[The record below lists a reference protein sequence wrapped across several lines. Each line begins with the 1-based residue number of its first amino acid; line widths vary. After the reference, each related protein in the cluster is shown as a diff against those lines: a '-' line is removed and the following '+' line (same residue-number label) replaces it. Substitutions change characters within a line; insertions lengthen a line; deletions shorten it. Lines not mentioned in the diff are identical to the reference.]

1 MKKTRQFFSVL
12 LTLAML
18 LTLVPAM
25 GVTASAAEPEWETVN
40 TFEELYTAVKDKKEY
55 IKLGQKIDTS
65 SWNEGNGLSMSGSL
79 SFEDKNFV
87 LDLNGKTLNLQTK
100 NDKVYS
106 FIYLAN
112 GSLTIKD
119 SSPEKKGTISGY
131 FGSTASGCDYRTIF
145 VGENG
150 SLTLEGGTFSTDGKP
165 YSTATEAIYCRG
177 GSVTVKDG
185 VTIIQRW
192 FHDRG
197 YAKDLDGYGYALHTE
212 GRSKAIIDGG
222 EFIGHVKLSG
232 YQDANGSVQINGG
245 TFRENVQVLYTA
257 KELKTKYDFSAKVT
271 KSFTLYAKWTEKDN
285 SANQIILTIGK
296 KDAQV
301 FGQIKTNDVA
311 PKIVNDRTM
320 LPARF
325 VAENLDAKVEWDGE

>member
-1 MKKTRQFFSVL
+1 
-12 LTLAML
+12 ML

-25 GVTASAAEPEWETVN
+25 GVTASAAEWTTVN
-40 TFEELYTAVKDKKEY
+40 SFEELQEAVKNKQEH
-55 IKLGQKIDTS
+55 IKLGQDIDTKSLNS
-65 SWNEGNGLSMSGSL
+65 STGMLDHDRLN
-79 SFEDKNFV
+79 FEDRNTV
-87 LDLNGKTLNLQTK
+87 LDLNGKILRLQTES
-100 NDKVYS
+100 DKVYS

-112 GSLTIKD
+112 GSLTIKN
-119 SSPEKKGTISGY
+119 SSSVKRGEISGS
-131 FGSTASGCDYRTIF
+131 FDKTAGSCDYRTIF

-150 SLTLEGGTFSTDGKP
+150 SLTLEGGTFRAEGEHYPT
-165 YSTATEAIYCRG
+165 TTEAIYCRG

-185 VTIIQRW
+185 VTISQRW

-212 GRSKAIIDGG
+212 RKSKAIIDGG
-222 EFIGHVKLSG
+222 VFYGHVKLSG